1 MGNSWWRTFQY
12 SSVSPYQYLLYSTL
26 QHHQLLESQHL
37 QMAMGKKQMPHA
49 KDDDL
54 ENDPTWEYLD
64 HMDLESIP
72 EAMKGPVTTGLRFK
86 LSSFAIM
93 LMVNQVLT
101 MVNRDDLMVSRQVI

>member
-1 MGNSWWRTFQY
+1 MSDDDD
-12 SSVSPYQYLLYSTL
+12 
-26 QHHQLLESQHL
+26 EED
-37 QMAMGKKQMPHA
+37 
-49 KDDDL
+49 DDDL

-86 LSSFAIM
+86 MSSFAIM

-101 MVNRDDLMVSRQVI
+101 MVNRDDLMVSRQVT